1 MASEKAASASPPI
14 SPHEAPEEQR
24 QFCSLVTQF
33 QKEQMVYPQETNPI
47 RKAGMLPPDPYR
59 YEPQVRALFGP
70 QPQFV
75 KWTGRLRFA
84 TSGRSVGIVFTPT
97 CDPPQM
103 IQFANFVEQ
112 PGFPGQDRATVIH
125 TDSPLAR
132 TLAHAQASDQPALVS
147 GSLVPISGL
156 TRLNQALGGM
166 PKSGQG
172 RALFRSSF
180 SSVGASLAQPNY
192 LVQFTFILLP
202 DEKKAVEER

>member
-1 MASEKAASASPPI
+1 MTRSLQFRLLSFLLCLASLRADTVVLSTGESVKGHLLSADEHTVRIQDACGIIEEIPRVRVTTIRFSAIMASEKAASASPPI

-125 TDSPLAR
+125 TDSPIAR
-132 TLAHAQASDQPALVS
+132 TLSHA
-147 GSLVPISGL
+147 
-156 TRLNQALGGM
+156 
-166 PKSGQG
+166 
-172 RALFRSSF
+172 
-180 SSVGASLAQPNY
+180 
-192 LVQFTFILLP
+192 
-202 DEKKAVEER
+202 